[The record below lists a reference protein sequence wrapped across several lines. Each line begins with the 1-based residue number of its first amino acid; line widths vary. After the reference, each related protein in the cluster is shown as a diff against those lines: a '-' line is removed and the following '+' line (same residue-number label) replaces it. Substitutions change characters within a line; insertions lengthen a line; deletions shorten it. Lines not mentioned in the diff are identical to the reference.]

1 MDIKFLNKISEIMN
15 DFGDEITRKTL
26 IDSYNSLLE
35 DYKYPANKIVPI
47 FSYDDV
53 EENKKIRK
61 LLKSMYRVIDWFST
75 PNEISTLE
83 KIDD

>member
-1 MDIKFLNKISEIMN
+1 MDTEFLNKISEIID

-35 DYKYPANKIVPI
+35 DYKYPENKIFPI
-47 FSYDDV
+47 FSYDEV

-75 PNEISTLE
+75 RDQINAME